1 MEIIEK
7 RIQLGIVASIIGDSQ
22 CRFFAGNVGKGG
34 FNRADVG
41 TQRSEAHKPEKAE
54 EEFEYDL
61 SIDVIEAW
69 QLARG
74 DESIRDYNDGQ
85 ERLF

>member
-1 MEIIEK
+1 LK
-7 RIQLGIVASIIGDSQ
+7 HFSASWRLLRSE
-22 CRFFAGNVGKGG
+22 FNWALLPVGKGG